1 MWVISSSG
9 RYVDT
14 TVPVSV
20 TGVDRTS
27 VTESDL
33 SAGYVYVW
41 TLRIWLTVLSVW
53 LAQKQTDSWEHQQ
66 HRINS
71 GVGLYSSAVS
81 TCVCDWHRCNQ
92 CDTEDVTIHLEGRP
106 AFLNVLH
113 WEYWDFLPDTVNSL
127 SGHEHLHSN
136 KMIFFYLAGKC
147 NFLHALTFPFAAT
160 DCSVHCWY
168 TTVYTWNGPDPWTL
182 TVM

>member
-1 MWVISSSG
+1 MGDIVIWTVCGNYCTCVCDG
-9 RYVDT
+9 RRQNQC
-14 TVPVSV
+14 
-20 TGVDRTS
+20 DRIRIRFIGR
-27 VTESDL
+27 VC
-33 SAGYVYVW
+33 VHK
-41 TLRIWLTVLSVW
+41 LRIWLTVLSVW
-53 LAQKQTDSWEHQQ
+53 LAQKQTDSWEQGHQQ

-81 TCVCDWHRCNQ
+81 NCVCDWHRCNQ

-136 KMIFFYLAGKC
+136 KMIFFILLASVIFC
-147 NFLHALTFPFAAT
+147 THLHFHLQRP
-160 DCSVHCWY
+160 
-168 TTVYTWNGPDPWTL
+168 TVQFTAGILLYIHE
-182 TVM
+182 TVPIPEH